1 MAAAG
6 QLQTGSLGVVIAS
19 VIALGLGGVACLMVS
34 LFVANLRQGAKAREL
49 ATQARQHA
57 RQRLEDSRVQD
68 LRPLLDA
75 ASCDAAS
82 CEAGG
87 KPLRVELHLPPQ
99 AVPVLAIET
108 ELRELLAK
116 VTAYAA
122 SVMHAGA
129 TLQVRAHTEGE
140 QAVIHWHDLD
150 AVDARPPLARFFDS
164 AHAAAALA
172 SARAC
177 ERIASGHGGRIYSA
191 PDAGGVL
198 GLTLR
203 LPLLQA

>member
-6 QLQTGSLGVVIAS
+6 HLQSGNLGVVIAS

-49 ATQARQHA
+49 AAQARQHA
-57 RQRLEDSRVQD
+57 RQRLGASRVQD

-75 ASCDAAS
+75 ASGGTRH
-82 CEAGG
+82 EA
-87 KPLRVELHLPPQ
+87 VCIDVQLPPQ
-99 AVPVLAIET
+99 AVPVLAIEA

-122 SVMHAGA
+122 SVMRAGT

-164 AHAAAALA
+164 AHAAAGA

-177 ERIASGHGGRIYSA
+177 ERIASGLGGRIYSA

-203 LPLLQA
+203 LPLLQQA

>member
-6 QLQTGSLGVVIAS
+6 QLQAGSLGVVIAS
-19 VIALGLGGVACLMVS
+19 VIGLGLGGVACLMVS
-34 LFVANLRQGAKAREL
+34 LFVANQRQGAKAREL
-49 ATQARQHA
+49 AAQARQHA
-57 RQRLEDSRVQD
+57 QQRLGASRVQD

-75 ASCDAAS
+75 ATSETQR
-82 CEAGG
+82 EAI
-87 KPLRVELHLPPQ
+87 RIDMQLPRQ
-99 AVPVLAIET
+99 AVPVLAIEA
-108 ELRELLAK
+108 ELRDLLAK
-116 VTAYAA
+116 VAAYAA
-122 SVMHAGA
+122 SVMRAGT
-129 TLQVRAHTEGE
+129 TLQVRAHMEGE

-150 AVDARPPLARFFDS
+150 AVDARPPLARFFDG

-177 ERIASGHGGRIYSA
+177 ERIASSLGGRIYSA
-191 PDAGGVL
+191 PDARGVL